1 MSTTQMTKYTLD
13 CPDELW
19 AQWKETVP
27 RSQNLNEGLNR
38 LLAREVLEKRS
49 GELNERER
57 EQIEHILE
65 D

>member
-1 MSTTQMTKYTLD
+1 MSTSAMTKYTLD

-19 AQWKETVP
+19 AEWKETVP

-38 LLAREVLEKRS
+38 VLARVVLD
-49 GELNERER
+49 ERRDDLDDATR
-57 EQIEHILE
+57 EQIEAILE

>member
-1 MSTTQMTKYTLD
+1 MSTTAMTKYTLD

-19 AQWKETVP
+19 AEWKETVP

-38 LLAREVLEKRS
+38 VLARVVLEERR
-49 GELNERER
+49 ENLDDDTRER
-57 EQIEHILE
+57 IESILE